1 MEKRFSIRK
10 IHRYLSIFIAVQL
23 LLWTISGIYFA
34 FNKIEMVR
42 GEQYRLPLETE
53 YRVFK
58 RLGQE
63 IIETNDN
70 GVKTYSS
77 HPENFAV
84 NILSSEEAMT
94 IAKEKTSLNP
104 QSVSLIKKAERG
116 VEYRGRRLP
125 IYKVSTDT
133 DNGINIYIDSMTGDI
148 AAVRSDSWRAWDLL
162 WALHIMDYQDR
173 DNINNILLKI
183 FSVLALI
190 SSITG
195 IILFFKKTI

>member
-1 MEKRFSIRK
+1 MAEKFSIRK
-10 IHRYLSIFIAVQL
+10 IHRYLSIFIAIQL
-23 LLWTISGIYFA
+23 LLWTVSGIYFA
-34 FNKIEMVR
+34 FNKIEMIR

-53 YRVFK
+53 YRIFK

-70 GVKTYSS
+70 GVKTYST
-77 HPENFAV
+77 HPQNFPV
-84 NILSSEEAMT
+84 DMLSAEEAIS

-104 QSVSLIKKAERG
+104 VNASLIKKVERG

-133 DNGINIYIDSMTGDI
+133 DDGINIYVDSMTGDI
-148 AAVRSDSWRAWDLL
+148 VAIRSDSWRAWDLL

-173 DNINNILLKI
+173 DNINNLLLKI

>member
-1 MEKRFSIRK
+1 MAKKFTVRK
-10 IHRYLSIFIAVQL
+10 IHRYLSIFIAIQL
-23 LLWTISGIYFA
+23 LLWTVSGIYFA

-53 YRVFK
+53 YRIFK

-63 IIETNDN
+63 IIETNEN
-70 GVKTYSS
+70 GLKTYLT
-77 HPENFAV
+77 HPDKLPVKN
-84 NILSSEEAMT
+84 LLPEEAIT
-94 IAKEKTSLNP
+94 IAKEKTSLIP
-104 QSVSLIKKAERG
+104 IEVSFIEKEERG

-125 IYKVSTDT
+125 IYKISTDT
-133 DNGINIYIDSMTGDI
+133 KDGINIYLDPITGDI
-148 AAVRSDSWRAWDLL
+148 AAIRSDSWRAWDLL

>member
-1 MEKRFSIRK
+1 MVQIARVRM
-10 IHRYLSIFIAVQL
+10 IHRYVSIFIAIQL

-53 YRVFK
+53 YRIFK

-63 IIETNDN
+63 IIETNEN
-70 GVKTYSS
+70 GVKTYST
-77 HPENFAV
+77 HPQNFPV
-84 NILSSEEAMT
+84 DMLLPEEAIA

-104 QSVSLIKKAERG
+104 ESVSLIEKAQRG

-133 DNGINIYIDSMTGDI
+133 NDGINIYVDSMTGDI
-148 AAVRSDSWRAWDLL
+148 AAIRSDSWRSWDLL

-173 DNINNILLKI
+173 DNINNLLLKI
-183 FSVLALI
+183 FYVLALI

>member
-1 MEKRFSIRK
+1 MRRNLTVRK
-10 IHRYLSIFIAVQL
+10 IHRYLSIFIAIQL

-34 FNKIEMVR
+34 YNKIEMVR

-53 YRVFK
+53 YRIFK

-63 IIETNDN
+63 IIEKNEN
-70 GVKTYSS
+70 GLKTYLTY
-77 HPENFAV
+77 PDNLPV
-84 NILSSEEAMT
+84 NNLLPSEVIN

-104 QSVSLIKKAERG
+104 TEVSLIETAERG
-116 VEYRGRRLP
+116 AEFRGRRLP

-133 DNGINIYIDSMTGDI
+133 KDDINIYIDPITGDV
-148 AAVRSDSWRAWDLL
+148 AAIRSDSWRAWDLL

-183 FSVLALI
+183 FSILALV
-190 SSITG
+190 SSISG
-195 IILFFKKTI
+195 VILFFRKTI

>member
-42 GEQYRLPLETE
+42 GEQYRLPLEIE
-53 YRVFK
+53 YRIFK
-58 RLGQE
+58 RLEQE

-70 GVKTYSS
+70 GVKTYST
-77 HPENFAV
+77 HPENSAV
-84 NILSSEEAMT
+84 NILSAEEAMT
-94 IAKEKTSLNP
+94 IAKETTSLNP
-104 QSVSLIKKAERG
+104 VSVSLIEKAERG
-116 VEYRGRRLP
+116 VEYRGKRLP
-125 IYKVSTDT
+125 IYKVSTDA
-133 DNGINIYIDSMTGDI
+133 DDGINIYVDSMTGDI
-148 AAVRSDSWRAWDLL
+148 AAIRSDSWRAWDLL

>member
-42 GEQYRLPLETE
+42 GEQYRLPLEIE
-53 YRVFK
+53 YRIFK

-70 GVKTYSS
+70 GVKTYST
-77 HPENFAV
+77 HPENSAV
-84 NILSSEEAMT
+84 NILSAEEAMT
-94 IAKEKTSLNP
+94 IAKETTSLNP
-104 QSVSLIKKAERG
+104 VSVSLIEKAERG
-116 VEYRGRRLP
+116 VEYRGKRLP
-125 IYKVSTDT
+125 IYKVSTDA
-133 DNGINIYIDSMTGDI
+133 DDGINIYVDSMTGDI
-148 AAVRSDSWRAWDLL
+148 AAIRSDSWRAWDLL